1 MTPTPEQVA
10 LHMSRFLDML
20 DAAFRGYGMP
30 GGLPEQFRNAVAATP
45 RRMFVHVSDPPK
57 AVACADRKTFGN
69 FHSINGLAFADMTET
84 HPQNHHFGYA
94 RIWLSPSNPAV
105 SLEDPDHA

>member
-1 MTPTPEQVA
+1 MN
-10 LHMSRFLDML
+10 SS
-20 DAAFRGYGMP
+20 AADERA
-30 GGLPEQFRNAVAATP
+30 RP
-45 RRMFVHVSDPPK
+45 RRR
-57 AVACADRKTFGN
+57 ADRKTFGN

-94 RIWLSPSNPAV
+94 RVWLSPSNPAV